1 MAKRI
6 REKAIARAEKADK
19 RPRAKVSYVGVSP
32 SKVKLVLDLIRGQKA
47 ELAVAMVAGMN
58 NASAPAIKKLIESA
72 MANAE
77 NKGYDKSELYIAE
90 TYATPGPTMKRRN
103 IRGRGRMD
111 VMIKRSS
118 HITVILDQVK
128 E

>member
-6 REKAIARAEKADK
+6 KEKAIARAEKADK

-58 NASAPAIKKLIESA
+58 NASAPAIKKLVESA

-77 NKGYDKSELYIAE
+77 NKGYDKSELFIAE
-90 TYATPGPTMKRRN
+90 IYVTPGPTMKRRN